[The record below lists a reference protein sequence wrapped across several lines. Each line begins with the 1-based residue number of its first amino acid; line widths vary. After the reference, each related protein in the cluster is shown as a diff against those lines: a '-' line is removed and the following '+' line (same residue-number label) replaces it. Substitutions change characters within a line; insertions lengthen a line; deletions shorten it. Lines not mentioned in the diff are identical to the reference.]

1 MKSWSLDLNLIWI
14 IILSSSTGLLFLV
27 FMAVAAVWQLL
38 FVLVVTLYQC
48 NGSHIS
54 FSCLMI
60 GRRILTMLNVEV
72 DPVFKLFTQPK
83 PFRGRIS
90 SVNQ

>member
-1 MKSWSLDLNLIWI
+1 
-14 IILSSSTGLLFLV
+14 
-27 FMAVAAVWQLL
+27 
-38 FVLVVTLYQC
+38 VVTLYQC

-60 GRRILTMLNVEV
+60 GRRILTMLNVEM